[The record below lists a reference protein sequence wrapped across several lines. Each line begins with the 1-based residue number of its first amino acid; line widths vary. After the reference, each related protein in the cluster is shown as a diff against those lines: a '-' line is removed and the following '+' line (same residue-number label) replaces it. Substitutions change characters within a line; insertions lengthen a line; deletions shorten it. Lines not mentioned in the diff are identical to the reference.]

1 MERRLVFTSAAGLM
15 AALFGLS
22 EIVMGFVKRSRGE
35 SATAKDRGSMVV
47 LWIVILAAI
56 AGAILCARWWPGRLP
71 LSPVAR
77 DTTAIVL
84 MASGLLL
91 RWISIITLGR
101 FFTVNVA
108 AHADHKLVDFGPYR
122 LVRHPS
128 YTGLLIAFLGLGV
141 FFGSWLG
148 ILILLVPITAAL
160 LYRIRVEEAAL
171 AGALGADYAAYR
183 GRTKRLIP
191 GLL

>member
-1 MERRLVFTSAAGLM
+1 MLTMPAGVV
-15 AALFGLS
+15 AALFFLS
-22 EIVMGFVKRSRGE
+22 ELTLGIKRRARGG
-35 SATAKDRGSMVV
+35 ATTTRDRGSMAV
-47 LWIVILAAI
+47 LWIVILLSI
-56 AGAILCARWWPGRLP
+56 AGALLGARWRPGRLP
-71 LSPVAR
+71 LSAPAR
-77 DTTAIVL
+77 DATAIAI
-84 MASGLLL
+84 MAAGLLL

-108 AHADHKLVDFGPYR
+108 AHADHQLVDVGPYR

-148 ILILLVPITAAL
+148 TVILLVPITIAL

-171 AGALGADYAAYR
+171 GEALGADYEAYR
-183 GRTKRLIP
+183 SRTKRLIP
-191 GLL
+191 GVL